1 MSYSHI
7 SASFVK
13 SFSDFLVQA
22 GVTTLTGCG
31 FRPPLNFP
39 FKKGNINAMK
49 ENTVKKSSAKNVI
62 FLLIAA
68 FIWGTAFVAQS
79 VGMDFLG
86 PFAFGFI
93 RFLIGGLVLLPFVL
107 ANRKKKH
114 LAVTASRLK
123 LFLPAALI
131 CGLCL
136 FGGSAFQQVAL
147 QYTSVGKAGFIT
159 TLYIV
164 LVPLIGIF
172 MKKKTTP
179 LLWGAVGLAVV
190 GLYLLSIKEGFR
202 IELGDI
208 LLLLCALCF
217 AFHIL
222 AVDHFVNRIG
232 ALTLSCM
239 QFFMAAVFFMIAM
252 LISEPLPALS
262 DIAGAWFPLIYTGV
276 LSCGIA
282 YTFQIVGQKD
292 FNPTA
297 ASLLMSFESVFSVLA
312 GMVVL
317 GEVLSFRETIGCIL
331 MFAAVILAQLPAKK
345 KQPA

>member
-1 MSYSHI
+1 
-7 SASFVK
+7 
-13 SFSDFLVQA
+13 
-22 GVTTLTGCG
+22 
-31 FRPPLNFP
+31 
-39 FKKGNINAMK
+39 MK
-49 ENTVKKSSAKNVI
+49 TSSAKNVI

-86 PFAFGFI
+86 PFGFGFI
-93 RFLIGGLVLLPFVL
+93 RFVIGGLVLLPFVL
-107 ANRKKKH
+107 SNKKKKH
-114 LAVTASRLK
+114 LCITVSRMK

-164 LVPLIGIF
+164 LVPVAGIF
-172 MKKKTTP
+172 MKKKTSQ
-179 LLWGAVGLAVV
+179 LLWAAVALAVV
-190 GLYLLSIKEGFR
+190 GLYMLSIKDGFR
-202 IELGDI
+202 IELGDV

-217 AFHIL
+217 TFHIL

-252 LISEPLPALS
+252 LIAEPLPAFS
-262 DIAGAWFPLIYTGV
+262 DIAGAWFPLVYTGV
-276 LSCGIA
+276 FSCGIA
-282 YTFQIVGQKD
+282 FTFQIIGQKN

-312 GMVVL
+312 GIVVL
-317 GEVLSFRETIGCIL
+317 GESLSAREAAGCVL
-331 MFAAVILAQLPAKK
+331 MFAAVILAQIPVSRKQAAK
-345 KQPA
+345 

>member
-1 MSYSHI
+1 
-7 SASFVK
+7 
-13 SFSDFLVQA
+13 
-22 GVTTLTGCG
+22 
-31 FRPPLNFP
+31 
-39 FKKGNINAMK
+39 MK
-49 ENTVKKSSAKNVI
+49 TSSAKNVI

-86 PFAFGFI
+86 PFGFGFI
-93 RFLIGGLVLLPFVL
+93 RFVIGGLVLLPFVL
-107 ANRKKKH
+107 SNKKKKH
-114 LAVTASRLK
+114 LRITVSRLK

-164 LVPLIGIF
+164 LVPVAGIF
-172 MKKKTTP
+172 MKKKTSP
-179 LLWGAVGLAVV
+179 LLWAAVALAVV
-190 GLYLLSIKEGFR
+190 GLYMLSIKDGFR
-202 IELGDI
+202 IELGDV

-217 AFHIL
+217 TFHIL

-252 LISEPLPALS
+252 LIAEPLPAFS
-262 DIAGAWFPLIYTGV
+262 DIAGAWFPLVYTGV
-276 LSCGIA
+276 FSCGIA
-282 YTFQIVGQKD
+282 FTFQIIGQKN

-312 GMVVL
+312 GIVVL
-317 GEVLSFRETIGCIL
+317 GESLSAREAAGCVL
-331 MFAAVILAQLPAKK
+331 MFAAVILAQIPVGRKQAAK
-345 KQPA
+345 